1 VFLQTAVPRPTIPA
15 EFGSKVPTSIRQRY
29 LSLMVD
35 ECLKIY
41 PTPQDAYDRVSVGV
55 NTLVAD
61 ILTRQHKYFRN
72 CWETDCFV
80 AQERF

>member
-1 VFLQTAVPRPTIPA
+1 MSCSLQTAMPRPTIPA

-41 PTPQDAYDRVSVGV
+41 PTPQDAYDRVSGG
-55 NTLVAD
+55 
-61 ILTRQHKYFRN
+61 
-72 CWETDCFV
+72 
-80 AQERF
+80 